1 MATSIA
7 VSDDTFEEEVL
18 KSSLPVLTDFWA
30 GWCGPCHQIA
40 PILEEIAA
48 EYDGR
53 VKVTKL
59 EVDRNPAMAT
69 RYAIRGI
76 PTMILFKDGQ
86 PIETLTGFM
95 PKEELVKKVEPHLE

>member
-7 VSDDTFEEEVL
+7 VSDDTFEEEVR

-30 GWCGPCHQIA
+30 AWCGPCHQIA
-40 PILEEIAA
+40 PILEQIAA

-53 VKVTKL
+53 LKVARL

-69 RYAIRGI
+69 RYGIRGI

-86 PIETLTGFM
+86 PIETLIGFM
-95 PKEELVKKVEPHLE
+95 PKEELLKKVEPHLE

>member
-1 MATSIA
+1 MATSIT

-18 KSSLPVLTDFWA
+18 KSALPVLTDFWA
-30 GWCGPCHQIA
+30 VWCGPCHQIA
-40 PILEEIAA
+40 PILEQIAA

-53 VKVTKL
+53 LKVARL

-69 RYAIRGI
+69 RYGIRGI

-86 PIETLTGFM
+86 PMETLIGFM
-95 PKEELVKKVEPHLE
+95 PKEELLKKVEPHVE

>member
-1 MATSIA
+1 MATSIV

-40 PILEEIAA
+40 PILEQIAA

-53 VKVTKL
+53 LKVARL

-69 RYAIRGI
+69 RYGIRGI

-86 PIETLTGFM
+86 PIETLIGFM